1 MFVSIRSAILVMASL
16 ASASV
21 APAQTIQGQ
30 LTPASYSPKAVSS
43 EPLIASNAIPTLAQP
58 AVLDSSSA
66 ATNPSANGQDDQQN
80 ANEIKSVPLE
90 RALGEE
96 SLGTMVTRLR
106 SSEAATHER
115 ECLATAIYFESKS
128 EPLAGQLAVGEVLA
142 NRVRS
147 GRFASSYCGVV
158 MQPGQFSFIRNHALP
173 SVPRHSLQ
181 WKNAVAIAT
190 IVDAG
195 LKSSDA
201 PRALFFHARSVSPGW
216 HATRV
221 ATIGNHVF
229 FR

>member
-21 APAQTIQGQ
+21 APAQTTQGQ
-30 LTPASYSPKAVSS
+30 LTPATYSPKAVSS
-43 EPLIASNAIPTLAQP
+43 EPLIASNAIPTVAQS
-58 AVLDSSSA
+58 AILDSSSA
-66 ATNPSANGQDDQQN
+66 TADSSINGQGDEQN
-80 ANEIKSVPLE
+80 ASEFNSVPLE
-90 RALGEE
+90 RALGRET
-96 SLGTMVTRLR
+96 LGAMVNRLR
-106 SSEAATHER
+106 SSDAATRER

-142 NRVRS
+142 NRVKS
-147 GRFASSYCGVV
+147 GRFASSFCGVV
-158 MQPGQFSFIRNHALP
+158 MQRGQFSFIRNHALP
-173 SVPRHSLQ
+173 SVPRGSVQ

-195 LKSSDA
+195 LMTSDA